1 MAKNYGLGSF
11 NIHKSGKILLKIN
24 LELQWPLW
32 GTFPLDKIV
41 HLRSALESQG
51 SQIKQT
57 EWHTYFNWY
66 AEAFKRLLQDSKV
79 ASLKN
84 LLQKANEKL
93 KANKT

>member
-41 HLRSALESQG
+41 HLRSALESKC
-51 SQIKQT
+51 SQIKQNGIPLLIGM
-57 EWHTYFNWY
+57 WKPPKG
-66 AEAFKRLLQDSKV
+66 FKISK
-79 ASLKN
+79 
-84 LLQKANEKL
+84 
-93 KANKT
+93 